1 MDTTRPRLLA
11 AQQDWLISASQA
23 MSRGLSRQ
31 DIRQLVRRGEWLAVT
46 RGIYVIDADLYAD
59 GLQPRVWWRA
69 ALLAHGP
76 QSFLVASTA
85 LRAFGVAGLVGH
97 ETAIE
102 IAVPEGVSVRKRQT
116 TSTQYT
122 TPDGPEILV
131 RQLVVPSG
139 QVVAHDGLRVR
150 AIVPSLADV
159 GLNAS
164 RPVGLSLLDSAL
176 HQGLITPSDLGKIER
191 LGRARRGAVKLRAL
205 LGLADGRAES
215 PLESRVRL
223 DCIDGHLPPQ
233 QLQYPIR
240 DEYGNLIAIGDFA
253 WLSRRRPLIGEADG
267 ADVHALPQA
276 VYRDR
281 LRGNAL
287 TARGCDTIRFTWAD
301 AVQPGRIVA
310 AVRAALA
317 A

>member
-1 MDTTRPRLLA
+1 MTPPDPRVLA

-23 MSRGLSRQ
+23 LTCGLSRQ

-46 RGIYVIDADLYAD
+46 RGVYIIDADLYAD
-59 GLQPRVWWRA
+59 GLQSRIWWRA

-97 ETAIE
+97 ENAVE
-102 IAVPEGVSVRKRQT
+102 IAVPEGISVRKRQT
-116 TSTQYT
+116 KSTQHT
-122 TPDGPEILV
+122 TPTGPEILV
-131 RQLVVPSG
+131 RQLVVPSA
-139 QVVAHDGLRVR
+139 QVVVHNGLQVR
-150 AIVPSLADV
+150 AIIPSLADV

-176 HQGLITPSDLGKIER
+176 HLGLVSPADLTKIE
-191 LGRARRGAVKLRAL
+191 LFGRARRGAVKLRAL
-205 LGLADGRAES
+205 LGVADGRAES
-215 PLESRVRL
+215 PLESRIRL
-223 DCIDGHLPPQ
+223 ACIDGHLPPQ
-233 QLQYPIR
+233 QLQYPVH
-240 DEYGNLIAIGDFA
+240 DEFGNLIAIGDFA

-267 ADVHALPQA
+267 AEVHSLPRA

-281 LRGNAL
+281 RRGNAL
-287 TARGCDTIRFTWAD
+287 AAQGCDTIRFTWAD
-301 AVQPGRIVA
+301 ASQPARIVA